1 MSASPNRA
9 EFSGTTDLEVQVTV
23 VSEDEGKPS
32 QQRTQQ
38 LRANVKYGSPS
49 KVLCSP
55 FVLGQVAFN
64 ALSSVGCSV
73 LLFYF
78 LFVVLVVPPGD
89 PLLVYHWT
97 DPNLVGVVI
106 GSALVVSPTLVMIL
120 APAGMP
126 EAVRNANVARVL
138 NTHWAHL
145 LPSGLSF
152 HRLTL
157 VRVYQCSAGRQ
168 GLVLHRSA
176 IRLPAVAATRGAIPR
191 LACSMATWHPASCHA
206 WAHTLDSVHPHP
218 VADCSLL
225 RRRRARAALYVDL
238 DLVRFDL
245 RDHPHGAV
253 HALWLTRFCHG
264 AQL

>member
-1 MSASPNRA
+1 M
-9 EFSGTTDLEVQVTV
+9 

-138 NTHWAHL
+138 DTHWAFL
-145 LPSGLSF
+145 LALLSLASSPHSCARIPMLRRSTRAGF
-152 HRLTL
+152 ASFG
-157 VRVYQCSAGRQ
+157 YQIARRGCYAWRHSSARMFDGD
-168 GLVLHRSA
+168 
-176 IRLPAVAATRGAIPR
+176 VASCVMPR
-191 LACSMATWHPASCHA
+191 LGSYSRQRSSPSRC
-206 WAHTLDSVHPHP
+206 
-218 VADCSLL
+218 
-225 RRRRARAALYVDL
+225 
-238 DLVRFDL
+238 
-245 RDHPHGAV
+245 
-253 HALWLTRFCHG
+253 
-264 AQL
+264 

>member
-1 MSASPNRA
+1 MARYTIGHSTHSNRTVVFPTSPYLLTIPLCMPYLLVSLKVAPLPRRDRLALTVIRIEKSIGARMSASPNRA

-32 QQRTQQ
+32 QQRPQQ
-38 LRANVKYGSPS
+38 LRANVKYGSPW

-106 GSALVVSPTLVMIL
+106 GSALIVSPTLVMIL

-138 NTHWAHL
+138 DTHWAFL
-145 LPSGLSF
+145 LALLSLASSP
-152 HRLTL
+152 HSCAR
-157 VRVYQCSAGRQ
+157 
-168 GLVLHRSA
+168 
-176 IRLPAVAATRGAIPR
+176 IP
-191 LACSMATWHPASCHA
+191 M
-206 WAHTLDSVHPHP
+206 
-218 VADCSLL
+218 L
-225 RRRRARAALYVDL
+225 RRSTRAG
-238 DLVRFDL
+238 FSSF
-245 RDHPHGAV
+245 G
-253 HALWLTRFCHG
+253 
-264 AQL
+264 

>member
-1 MSASPNRA
+1 MYALPAGISESSPLPRRDRLALTVIRIEKSIGARMSASPNRA

-32 QQRTQQ
+32 QQRPQQ
-38 LRANVKYGSPS
+38 LRANVKYGSPW

-55 FVLGQVAFN
+55 FVLGQVVFN

-106 GSALVVSPTLVMIL
+106 GSALIVSPTLVMISRPL
-120 APAGMP
+120 ACPKRCETPTSHACSIHTG
-126 EAVRNANVARVL
+126 
-138 NTHWAHL
+138 HFC
-145 LPSGLSF
+145 LPFCLSL
-152 HRLTL
+152 HRLTV

-168 GLVLHRSA
+168 GLVFHRSA
-176 IRLPAVAATRGAIPR
+176 SRLPALAATHGSIPR

-225 RRRRARAALYVDL
+225 RRR
-238 DLVRFDL
+238 
-245 RDHPHGAV
+245 
-253 HALWLTRFCHG
+253 
-264 AQL
+264 